1 MEEASIVFNV
11 DSGEVRKQT
20 YSREGTRLVHET
32 SLKLY
37 WVRNVCVHVL
47 VCGVPC
53 HRLLMMRMSY
63 RGRRK

>member
-32 SLKLY
+32 SQEL
-37 WVRNVCVHVL
+37 H
-47 VCGVPC
+47 
-53 HRLLMMRMSY
+53 
-63 RGRRK
+63 